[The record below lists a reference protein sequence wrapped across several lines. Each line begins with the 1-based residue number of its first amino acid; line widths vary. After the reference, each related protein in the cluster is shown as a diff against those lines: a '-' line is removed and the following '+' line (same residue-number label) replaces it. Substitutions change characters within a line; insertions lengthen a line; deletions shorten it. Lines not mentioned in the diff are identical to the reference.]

1 MSTRDSHLPVPHDT
15 GKAVVVVAGPTL
27 VTLIPMAAAPALGA
41 MATQFADSFSGNGAL
56 FAQLVMTVPALM
68 LILSAPLAGMLA
80 ERVGRRAVLLA
91 SLVIFVLAGAAALF
105 TPDALSLMIS
115 RVLLGVAGGGM
126 LTVCVSLAGDF
137 PEGGPRERLL
147 GFAVAG
153 ASTLAA
159 IALVGGGAIV
169 DQFGW
174 RAPFALYLLGIPVL
188 AIAWFSLDAGTHVRH
203 LREIHIGHEVRPL
216 WPVYITV
223 VLLTVGM
230 FMPSIQGPFLLQ
242 SAGVTSAAT
251 YGLIAAACSVVAAL
265 SSASFGWL
273 VRVIRPGSL
282 LVLIALCFGLGSV
295 GMAMSHELVPIGIA
309 SAVMGIAAG
318 LVEATA
324 ATLILRRVHEHARG
338 PAVGLLLSAIFLGQF
353 LNPWVV
359 DPLRHAFGIQ
369 GAFVAVGVAFLVL
382 AGVLVLGRQ
391 RMSLAPSEP
400 ARTGVHA

>member
-1 MSTRDSHLPVPHDT
+1 
-15 GKAVVVVAGPTL
+15 VAGL
-27 VTLIPMAAAPALGA
+27 
-41 MATQFADSFSGNGAL
+41 
-56 FAQLVMTVPALM
+56 
-68 LILSAPLAGMLA
+68 LA
-80 ERVGRRAVLLA
+80 ERWGRKNVLLA
-91 SLVIFVLAGAAALF
+91 SLVIFVLAGGAALV
-105 TPDALSLMIS
+105 TPDAVSLMVS

-159 IALVGGGAIV
+159 VALVGGGATV
-169 DQFGW
+169 DHFGW
-174 RAPFALYLLGIPVL
+174 RAPFALYLLGVPVL
-188 AIAWFSLDAGTHVRH
+188 AIAWRSLRTAAPVQR
-203 LREIHIGHEVRPL
+203 LSEIHLGAEVRPL
-216 WPVYITV
+216 WPIYLTV

-242 SAGVTSAAT
+242 AEGITSAAT

-265 SSASFGWL
+265 SSGSFGWL
-273 VRVIRPGSL
+273 VRVVRPGSL
-282 LVLIALCFGLGSV
+282 LVLIALCFGLGSI
-295 GMAMSHELVPIGIA
+295 GMALSHQLLQIGLA

-338 PAVGLLLSAIFLGQF
+338 PAIGLLLSAIFLGQF

-369 GAFVAVGVAFLVL
+369 GAFVAVGVVFLLL
-382 AGVLVLGRQ
+382 AGVLMLGHQ
-391 RMSLAPSEP
+391 RMAPAAESE
-400 ARTGVHA
+400 AHA

>member
-1 MSTRDSHLPVPHDT
+1 MSIADPRPPTTHDT

-41 MATQFADSFSGNGAL
+41 MATRFADSFGGNGAL

-68 LILSAPLAGMLA
+68 LILAAPLAGMLA
-80 ERVGRRAVLLA
+80 ERVGRRAVLLG
-91 SLVIFVLAGAAALF
+91 SLVIFVLAGGAALV
-105 TPDALSLMIS
+105 TPDALSLMAS

-137 PEGGPRERLL
+137 PEGGARERLL

-159 IALVGGGAIV
+159 IALVGGGAVV

-188 AIAWFSLDAGTHVRH
+188 AIAWHSLDAGTPVRH
-203 LREIHIGHEVRPL
+203 LSDIHLGSEVRPL
-216 WPVYITV
+216 WPVYLTV

-242 SAGVTSAAT
+242 AEGVTSAAT
-251 YGLIAAACSVVAAL
+251 YGLIAASCSVVAAM

-273 VRVIRPGSL
+273 VRAIRPGSL
-282 LVLIALCFGLGSV
+282 LVLIALCFGVGSI
-295 GMAMSHELVPIGIA
+295 GMAMSHQLIQIGVA
-309 SAVMGIAAG
+309 SAVMGVAAG

-369 GAFVAVGVAFLVL
+369 GAFIAIGVGFLLL
-382 AGVLVLGRQ
+382 AGILMLGHQ
-391 RMSLAPSEP
+391 RLCAAGGEATQARAP
-400 ARTGVHA
+400 A